1 MVANC
6 RSILPSLVEDV
17 VQRVYTHPT
26 GNCPVR
32 TQKYTLYEVLL
43 GGEGP
48 LWHVRPDIFKAW
60 NGVRQCHCT
69 LPPMSTTQSSRT
81 TYGGS
86 DFGSTPRKSP
96 RDTRVNYYDAT
107 GKLLSPQSLMFDV
120 LMLSFHVAQRKT
132 RTVSTHFG
140 HFLIYPSSIW
150 IITLD
155 ELPKIVQSAREG
167 WMEVAKAVAI
177 VCALLAGVEAQ
188 FIQIMGDPPLDSRV
202 ARAVRALNY
211 ISLLL
216 NISAVVGTF
225 FMLDILTELPF
236 RVYKYGNRQEGER
249 PTKQSISA
257 MLLEFGADRR
267 WTVSKLFTQGCAI
280 LGMLTAVVQVSKS
293 ILLSLALLMSHVN
306 QIIVWVWMNERRE
319 VSVVVTLV
327 GMSGVFLAIYWF
339 TASLGRSRRILSES

>member
-1 MVANC
+1 
-6 RSILPSLVEDV
+6 
-17 VQRVYTHPT
+17 
-26 GNCPVR
+26 
-32 TQKYTLYEVLL
+32 
-43 GGEGP
+43 
-48 LWHVRPDIFKAW
+48 
-60 NGVRQCHCT
+60 
-69 LPPMSTTQSSRT
+69 MSTTQSSRT

-86 DFGSTPRKSP
+86 DFGGTPRKAA

-107 GKLLSPQSLMFDV
+107 EKD
-120 LMLSFHVAQRKT
+120 KD
-132 RTVSTHFG
+132 
-140 HFLIYPSSIW
+140 Y
-150 IITLD
+150 

-216 NISAVVGTF
+216 NISAVMGTF

-236 RVYKYGNRQEGER
+236 RVYKYGNNQEGER

-267 WTVSKLFTQGCAI
+267 WTVSKGFTQACAI
-280 LGMLTAVVQVSKS
+280 LGMLTAVVQ
-293 ILLSLALLMSHVN
+293 
-306 QIIVWVWMNERRE
+306 IIVWVWMNENRA
-319 VSVVVTLV
+319 VSAVVTLV
-327 GMSGVFLAIYWF
+327 GMAGVFLAVYWF
-339 TASLGRSRRILSES
+339 MASLGRSRRILNES